1 MSDQIADPSLILDAA
16 DLTVAYGGARPIVDG
31 LNMTIRQGEVVGL
44 LGESGC
50 GKSTAAYA
58 LLGLA
63 RPPGRIVRG
72 AVHFEGA
79 DLLKL
84 PPEPL
89 RRIRGRDIGL
99 IVQNP
104 RAALNP
110 MLRVGR
116 QIGAVWRAHQA
127 GDAKAA
133 RARAVEM
140 LRLVG
145 INDPE
150 RRADSFAHELSGGMA
165 QRVLIAIALSSAP
178 RLLIADEPTS
188 GLDVTIQAQL
198 LDQMWQATRRSGSA
212 VLLVTQETG
221 IIANYCDRVL
231 VMHGGRIVED
241 LSTRAFFRAPTHAA
255 SRAILAVAEQEEP
268 EAAAPVWRGAP
279 ARLLEMVAL
288 SRFFA
293 VRNSTKRVQAVSNVS
308 LTIHAGE
315 TLGLVGE
322 SGSGKTTVGRCL
334 LRLLDPSEGRIL
346 YRGTPIDRVSPR
358 DMRRF
363 RAKLQIVL
371 QDPYDSL
378 DPRWTIGRSLREPLD
393 LHAKTSGRDKQR
405 RIETLLRLVDL
416 PARIAS
422 RRPRDLGSGAL
433 QRINIARALASDPE
447 FIVLDEPTSV
457 LAPSARIGLVRLLRR
472 LQNELG
478 LSYLFISHDLT
489 TVSQICHR
497 VAVMYLSQVVEVGDT
512 EQVFNHPRHP
522 YTKALI
528 ASHLSPD
535 PNNRRVDRIGREVLA
550 GEIPSPIDLP
560 RGCYLSSRCPH
571 ALPRCAEEPQE
582 LRQDADGRWLRCWRA
597 TAGELD
603 ASPLEAVA
611 DGA

>member
-1 MSDQIADPSLILDAA
+1 MSGAGPVILEAR
-16 DLTVAYGGARPIVDG
+16 DLCVAYGSLPPVVDG
-31 LNMTIRQGEVVGL
+31 LDITIRQGEVVGL

-63 RPPGRIVRG
+63 RPPGKIARGRID
-72 AVHFEGA
+72 FEGRN
-79 DLLKL
+79 LLTL
-84 PPEPL
+84 SGEAL
-89 RRIRGRDIGL
+89 RAIRGRDIGL

-116 QIGAVWRAHQA
+116 QIANVFRAHQA
-127 GDAKAA
+127 ADEAAA
-133 RARAVEM
+133 RSRAIDM

-150 RRADSFAHELSGGMA
+150 RRVESYAHELSGGMA
-165 QRVLIAIALSSAP
+165 QRVLIAMALSSAP
-178 RLLIADEPTS
+178 KLLVADEPTS

-198 LDQMWQATRRSGSA
+198 LDQMWQATRSTGSA

-221 IIANYCDRVL
+221 IVANYCDRVL

-241 LSTRAFFRAPTHAA
+241 VSTRTFFAAAHHPA
-255 SRAILAVAEQEEP
+255 SRAILAVTEAEERHRPMALAESTGTP
-268 EAAAPVWRGAP
+268 
-279 ARLLEMVAL
+279 LLEVDSL

-293 VRNSTKRVQAVSNVS
+293 LRDSTKRVQAVSKVS
-308 LTIHAGE
+308 FTIGLGQ

-334 LRLLDPSEGRIL
+334 LRLIEPSDGRII
-346 YRGTPIDRVSPR
+346 YRGKPLSQLSRSE
-358 DMRRF
+358 MRKV

-378 DPRWTIGRSLREPLD
+378 DPRWTVGRSLREPLD
-393 LHAKTSGRDKQR
+393 AHSERSARDKQSHVAH
-405 RIETLLRLVDL
+405 LLRLVDL
-416 PARIAS
+416 PPETGAE
-422 RRPRDLGSGAL
+422 RPRNLGSGVL
-433 QRINIARALASDPE
+433 QRINIARALANDPE
-447 FIVLDEPTSV
+447 FLVLDEPTAV
-457 LAPSARIGLVRLLRR
+457 LAPSARIGLVRLLRK
-472 LQNELG
+472 LQAELG

-489 TVSQICHR
+489 TVSQVCHR

-512 EQVFNHPRHP
+512 EDIFNRPRHP

-528 ASHLSPD
+528 ASHLAPD
-535 PNNRRVDRIGREVLA
+535 PAKRRVDRREGETLS

-560 RGCYLSSRCPH
+560 VGCYLFSRCPH
-571 ALPRCAEEPQE
+571 GLPRCAAEPQE
-582 LRQDADGRWLRCWRA
+582 LLPDGAGRWTRCWRA
-597 TAGELD
+597 RDGELEPQ
-603 ASPLEAVA
+603 ALEGVMH
-611 DGA
+611 GA

>member
-1 MSDQIADPSLILDAA
+1 MSGENPVILEAR
-16 DLTVAYGGARPIVDG
+16 DLSVAYGSLPPIVDG
-31 LNMTIRQGEVVGL
+31 LDITIRQGEVVGL

-63 RPPGRIVRG
+63 RPPGKIARG
-72 AVHFEGA
+72 RVDFEGRN
-79 DLLKL
+79 LLTL
-84 PPEPL
+84 PGEAL
-89 RRIRGRDIGL
+89 RAIRGRDIGL

-116 QIGAVWRAHQA
+116 QIANVFRAHQTA
-127 GDAKAA
+127 DEAAA
-133 RARAVEM
+133 RTRAIEM

-150 RRADSFAHELSGGMA
+150 RRVESYAHELSGGMA
-165 QRVLIAIALSSAP
+165 QRVLIAMALSSAP
-178 RLLIADEPTS
+178 KLLVADEPTS

-198 LDQMWQATRRSGSA
+198 LDQMWQATRSTGSA

-221 IIANYCDRVL
+221 IVANYCDRVL

-241 LSTRAFFRAPTHAA
+241 VSTRTFFAAARHPA
-255 SRAILAVAEQEEP
+255 SRAILAVTEVEERHRPMAIAE
-268 EAAAPVWRGAP
+268 GAGTP
-279 ARLLEMVAL
+279 LLEVDSL

-293 VRNSTKRVQAVSNVS
+293 LRDSTKRVQAVSKVS
-308 LTIHAGE
+308 FTIGLGQ

-334 LRLLDPSEGRIL
+334 LRLIEPSDGRIL
-346 YRGTPIDRVSPR
+346 YRGTPLSQLSRGE
-358 DMRRF
+358 MRKV

-378 DPRWTIGRSLREPLD
+378 DPRWTVGRSLREPLD
-393 LHAKTSGRDKQR
+393 AHSKRSARDKR
-405 RIETLLRLVDL
+405 SHVAHLLQLVDL
-416 PARIAS
+416 PPETGDE
-422 RRPRDLGSGAL
+422 RPRNLGSGVL
-433 QRINIARALASDPE
+433 QRINIARALANDPE
-447 FIVLDEPTSV
+447 FLVLDEPTAV
-457 LAPSARIGLVRLLRR
+457 LAPSARIGLVRLLRK
-472 LQNELG
+472 LQAELG

-489 TVSQICHR
+489 TVSQVCHR

-512 EQVFNHPRHP
+512 EDIFNRPRHP

-528 ASHLSPD
+528 ASHLAPD
-535 PNNRRVDRIGREVLA
+535 PSRRRVDRREGETLS

-560 RGCYLSSRCPH
+560 TGCYLFSRCPH
-571 ALPRCAEEPQE
+571 GLPRCAAEPQE
-582 LRQDADGRWLRCWRA
+582 LLPDGQGRWTRCWRA
-597 TAGELD
+597 RDGELEPV
-603 ASPLEAVA
+603 ALE
-611 DGA
+611 GAMHGA

>member
-1 MSDQIADPSLILDAA
+1 MPDTVADPPPILETRG
-16 DLTVAYGGARPIVDG
+16 LTVAYGGAPPIVDG
-31 LNMTIRQGEVVGL
+31 LDIAIRQGEVVGL

-63 RPPGRIVRG
+63 RPPGKIVRG
-72 AVHFEGA
+72 EVRFQGA
-79 DLLKL
+79 DLLTL
-84 PPEPL
+84 PAEAL

-110 MLRVGR
+110 MLRVGQ
-116 QIGAVWRAHQA
+116 QIGTVWRAHQT
-127 GDAKAA
+127 GDARAA

-145 INDPE
+145 INDPQ
-150 RRADSFAHELSGGMA
+150 RRVDSFAHELSGGMA

-198 LDQMWQATRRSGSA
+198 LDQMWQATRRTGSA

-231 VMHGGRIVED
+231 VMHAGRIVED
-241 LSTRAFFRAPTHAA
+241 VSTRGFFRAPAHPA
-255 SRAILAVAEQEEP
+255 SRAILAGAEP
-268 EAAAPVWRGAP
+268 EAHETGDAEWRGAP
-279 ARLLEMVAL
+279 TRLLEVVAL

-293 VRNSTKRVQAVSNVS
+293 VRNTTKRVQAVSNVS
-308 LTIHAGE
+308 FSIGAGE

-334 LRLLDPSEGRIL
+334 LRLLDPSDGRIL
-346 YRGTPIDRVSPR
+346 YRGAPIDQVSR
-358 DMRRF
+358 AEMRRF

-393 LHAKTSGRDKQR
+393 LHSKKSAREKQL
-405 RIETLLRLVDL
+405 RIEALLQLVDL
-416 PARIAS
+416 PPRTAL

-433 QRINIARALASDPE
+433 QRTNIARALASDPE

-472 LQNELG
+472 LQRELG
-478 LSYLFISHDLT
+478 LAYLFISHDLT

-497 VAVMYLSQVVEVGDT
+497 VAVMYLSQVVEIGDT
-512 EQVFNHPRHP
+512 DQVFNHPRHP

-535 PNNRRVDRIGREVLA
+535 PNNRRVDRLGREVLA

-560 RGCYLSSRCPH
+560 RGCYLHSRCPH
-571 ALPRCAEEPQE
+571 AVPRCAEEAQE
-582 LRQDADGRWLRCWRA
+582 LLCAEDGRWLRCWRA
-597 TAGELD
+597 MAGELETPVRLGI
-603 ASPLEAVA
+603 AH
-611 DGA
+611 G

>member
-1 MSDQIADPSLILDAA
+1 VILQAV
-16 DLTVAYGGARPIVDG
+16 DLTIRYGEAPPIVEG
-31 LNMTIRQGEVVGL
+31 LNLHIRAGEVVGL

-63 RPPGRIVRG
+63 RPPGQIVRG
-72 AVHFEGA
+72 EVRFEGA
-79 DLLKL
+79 DLLTM
-84 PPEPL
+84 PPETL

-116 QIGAVWRAHQA
+116 QIGAVWRAHQT
-127 GDAKAA
+127 GNAKAA

-150 RRADSFAHELSGGMA
+150 RRVDSFAHELSGGMA

-241 LSTRAFFRAPTHAA
+241 LATRAFFRTPTHPA
-255 SRAILAVAEQEEP
+255 SRAILAVAEHEQP
-268 EAAAPVWRGAP
+268 DITAATPHATG
-279 ARLLEMVAL
+279 ARLLEVVAL
-288 SRFFA
+288 SRSFA
-293 VRNSTKRVQAVSNVS
+293 IRNSAKRVQAVSNVNF
-308 LTIHAGE
+308 TIHAGE

-334 LRLLDPSEGRIL
+334 LRLLDASDGRIL
-346 YRGTPIDRVSPR
+346 YRGTPIDQVSRR

-378 DPRWTIGRSLREPLD
+378 DPRWTIGRTLREPLD
-393 LHAKTSGRDKQR
+393 LHGRGSSADKQR
-405 RIETLLRLVDL
+405 RIEQLLQLVDL
-416 PARIAS
+416 PPRTAQ

-447 FIVLDEPTSV
+447 FVVLDEPTSV

-472 LQNELG
+472 LQRELG

-512 EQVFNHPRHP
+512 DQVFNHPRHP

-535 PNNRRVDRIGREVLA
+535 PDNRRVDRPGREVLA

-560 RGCYLSSRCPH
+560 RGCYLFSRCPH
-571 ALPRCAEEPQE
+571 AVLRCKEEPQQLHE
-582 LRQDADGRWLRCWRA
+582 AEDGRWLRCWRA
-597 TAGELD
+597 ISGELD
-603 ASPLEAVA
+603 EPVLENAGVPI
-611 DGA
+611 GG

>member
-1 MSDQIADPSLILDAA
+1 MSTACPVVLEAR
-16 DLTVAYGGARPIVDG
+16 DLCIAYGHAPPVIDG
-31 LNMTIRQGEVVGL
+31 LNITIRQGEVVGL

-58 LLGLA
+58 MLGLA
-63 RPPGRIVRG
+63 RLPGKITRG
-72 AVHFEGA
+72 SVAFEGHN
-79 DLLKL
+79 LLAS
-84 PPEPL
+84 PAETL
-89 RRIRGRDIGL
+89 RAIRGRDIGL

-116 QIGAVWRAHQA
+116 QIANVFKAHQYA
-127 GDAKAA
+127 SQDAAC
-133 RARAVEM
+133 ARAVEM

-150 RRADSFAHELSGGMA
+150 RRVESYAHELSGGMA

-178 RLLIADEPTS
+178 KLLIADEPTS

-198 LDQMWQATRRSGSA
+198 LDQMWQATRSTGSA

-231 VMHGGRIVED
+231 VMDGGRIVED
-241 LSTRAFFRAPTHAA
+241 IATRSFFAAPSHPA
-255 SRAILAVAEQEEP
+255 SRAILDVAEAEERHVP
-268 EAAAPVWRGAP
+268 AAVQGATGTP
-279 ARLLEMVAL
+279 LLEVEAL

-293 VRNSTKRVQAVSNVS
+293 LRNTTKRVQAVSQVS
-308 LTIHAGE
+308 FTIGLGQ

-334 LRLLDPSEGRIL
+334 LRLLEPSSGRIT
-346 YRGTPIDRVSPR
+346 YRGTPISQLSKRE
-358 DMRRF
+358 MRKF

-378 DPRWTIGRSLREPLD
+378 DPRWTVGRSLREPLD
-393 LHAKTSGRDKQR
+393 QHSTRSSRDKQR
-405 RIETLLRLVDL
+405 HIDHLLRLVSL
-416 PARIAS
+416 TPETARQ
-422 RRPRDLGSGAL
+422 RPRDLGSGVL
-433 QRINIARALASDPE
+433 QRINIARALANDPE
-447 FIVLDEPTSV
+447 FLVLDEPTSV

-472 LQNELG
+472 LQTELG

-489 TVSQICHR
+489 TVSQVCHR

-512 EQVFNHPRHP
+512 EAIFNHPRHP

-528 ASHLSPD
+528 ASHLAPD
-535 PNNRRVDRIGREVLA
+535 PHHRRVDRPDRETLS

-560 RGCYLSSRCPH
+560 IGCYLFSRCPH
-571 ALPRCAEEPQE
+571 AVERCAREAQE
-582 LRQDADGRWLRCWRA
+582 LLPDGDGRWTRCWRA
-597 TAGELD
+597 RGDELE
-603 ASPLEAVA
+603 PA
-611 DGA
+611 DRESVMHGA

>member
-1 MSDQIADPSLILDAA
+1 MSGAGPVILEAR
-16 DLTVAYGGARPIVDG
+16 DLCVAYGSLPPVVDG
-31 LNMTIRQGEVVGL
+31 LDITIRQGEVVGL

-63 RPPGRIVRG
+63 RPPGKIARGRID
-72 AVHFEGA
+72 FEGRN
-79 DLLKL
+79 LLTL
-84 PPEPL
+84 SGEAL
-89 RRIRGRDIGL
+89 RAIRGRDIGL

-116 QIGAVWRAHQA
+116 QIANVFRAHQA
-127 GDAKAA
+127 ADEAAA
-133 RARAVEM
+133 RSRAIDM

-150 RRADSFAHELSGGMA
+150 RRVESYAHELSGGMA
-165 QRVLIAIALSSAP
+165 QRVLIAMALSSAP
-178 RLLIADEPTS
+178 KLLVADEPTS

-198 LDQMWQATRRSGSA
+198 LDQMWQATRSTGSA

-221 IIANYCDRVL
+221 IVANYCDRVL

-241 LSTRAFFRAPTHAA
+241 VSTRTFFAAAHHPA
-255 SRAILAVAEQEEP
+255 SRAILAVTEAEERHRPMALAESTGTP
-268 EAAAPVWRGAP
+268 
-279 ARLLEMVAL
+279 LLEVDSL

-293 VRNSTKRVQAVSNVS
+293 LRDSTKRVQAVSKVS
-308 LTIHAGE
+308 FTIGLGQ

-334 LRLLDPSEGRIL
+334 LRLIEPSDGRII
-346 YRGTPIDRVSPR
+346 YRGKPLSQLSRSE
-358 DMRRF
+358 MRKV

-378 DPRWTIGRSLREPLD
+378 DPRWTVGRSLREPLD
-393 LHAKTSGRDKQR
+393 AHSERSARDKQSHVAH
-405 RIETLLRLVDL
+405 LLRLVDL
-416 PARIAS
+416 PPETGAE
-422 RRPRDLGSGAL
+422 RPRNLGSGVL
-433 QRINIARALASDPE
+433 QRINIARALANDPE
-447 FIVLDEPTSV
+447 FLVLDEPTAV
-457 LAPSARIGLVRLLRR
+457 LAPSARIGLVRLLRK
-472 LQNELG
+472 LQAELG

-489 TVSQICHR
+489 TVSQVCHR

-512 EQVFNHPRHP
+512 EDIFNRPRHP

-528 ASHLSPD
+528 ASHLAPD
-535 PNNRRVDRIGREVLA
+535 PAKRRVDRREGETLS

-560 RGCYLSSRCPH
+560 VGCYLFSRCLH
-571 ALPRCAEEPQE
+571 GLPRCAAEPQE
-582 LRQDADGRWLRCWRA
+582 LLPDGAGRWTRCWRA
-597 TAGELD
+597 RDGELEPQ
-603 ASPLEAVA
+603 ALEGVMH
-611 DGA
+611 GA

>member
-1 MSDQIADPSLILDAA
+1 MSGESPVILAA
-16 DLTVAYGGARPIVDG
+16 RDLCVAYGHAPPVVDG
-31 LNMTIRQGEVVGL
+31 LDITIRQGEVVGL

-63 RPPGRIVRG
+63 RPPGKITRGRID
-72 AVHFEGA
+72 FEGR
-79 DLLKL
+79 DLLRL
-84 PPEPL
+84 SGEAL
-89 RRIRGRDIGL
+89 RAVRGRDIGL

-116 QIGAVWRAHQA
+116 QIGTVFRAHHKA
-127 GDAKAA
+127 DEAAA
-133 RARAVEM
+133 RARAIAM

-150 RRADSFAHELSGGMA
+150 RRIESYAHELSGGMA
-165 QRVLIAIALSSAP
+165 QRVLIAMALSSAP
-178 RLLIADEPTS
+178 KLLVADEPTS

-198 LDQMWQATRRSGSA
+198 LDQMWQATRSAGSA

-221 IIANYCDRVL
+221 IVANYCDRVL

-241 LSTRAFFRAPTHAA
+241 LPTRTFFASARHPV
-255 SRAILAVAEQEEP
+255 SRAILAVTEAEERHRP
-268 EAAAPVWRGAP
+268 M
-279 ARLLEMVAL
+279 ARPQDAGTPLLEVESL

-293 VRNSTKRVQAVSNVS
+293 LRDTTKRVQAVSQVS
-308 LTIHAGE
+308 FTIGLGQ

-334 LRLLDPSEGRIL
+334 LRLIEPTDGRIL
-346 YRGTPIDRVSPR
+346 YRGRPLNQLAKGE
-358 DMRRF
+358 MRQV

-378 DPRWTIGRSLREPLD
+378 DPRWSVGRSLREPLD
-393 LHAKTSGRDKQR
+393 AHSGRSARDKQSHVAH
-405 RIETLLRLVDL
+405 LLGLVDL
-416 PARIAS
+416 PPETGAE
-422 RRPRDLGSGAL
+422 RPRNLGSGVL
-433 QRINIARALASDPE
+433 QRINIARALANDPE
-447 FIVLDEPTSV
+447 FLVLDEPTAV

-472 LQNELG
+472 LQAELG

-489 TVSQICHR
+489 TVSQVCHR
-497 VAVMYLSQVVEVGDT
+497 VAVMYLSQVVEVGET
-512 EQVFNHPRHP
+512 EDIFNRPRHP

-528 ASHLSPD
+528 ASHLAPD
-535 PNNRRVDRIGREVLA
+535 PTRRRVDRREGETLS

-560 RGCYLSSRCPH
+560 AGCYLFSRCAH
-571 ALPRCAEEPQE
+571 GLPRCAAEPQE
-582 LRQDADGRWLRCWRA
+582 LLPDGQGRWTRCWRA
-597 TAGELD
+597 RAGELEP
-603 ASPLEAVA
+603 AARE
-611 DGA
+611 GAMHGA